1 MENLSRRAAQKFK
14 NRRHRLVR
22 GFLGK
27 VMADDRDQTALVGT
41 GEKMRLRVCLRDD
54 ANAVALA

>member
-14 NRRHRLVR
+14 NRCHRLVR

-27 VMADDRDQTALVGT
+27 VMADDGDQKTLVGT
-41 GEKMRLRVCLRDD
+41 GEKMRLRVCLGDD